1 MIWKITED
9 VHEDFS
15 SCEEVI
21 IWLSLSSM
29 VIQIKHLLEK

>member
-15 SCEEVI
+15 SYEEVI
-21 IWLSLSSM
+21 IWLSPSSM
-29 VIQIKHLLEK
+29 MIQIKYLLEK